1 MEWAGPKYSLYPV
14 KLTLQTADRQGL
26 LAEVTSVIS
35 NVRSNIQNIEAR
47 TGDDKASIDVT
58 LDIVDVD
65 HLGQIVSSLRKI
77 DGVFEVERVMQ
88 VS

>member
-1 MEWAGPKYSLYPV
+1 M
-14 KLTLQTADRQGL
+14 
-26 LAEVTSVIS
+26 IS

-65 HLGQIVSSLRKI
+65 HLDQIVSSLRKI

-88 VS
+88 TS